1 MEGEEEAVQG
11 DVQGQ
16 ELGGVGRDSGEK
28 GDRQTDL
35 QAQAAGLSSLFPDP
49 PSQAA
54 LYTRDNIHRLFI
66 LKQARDAE
74 KDNFDWENREPQ
86 ERIQQQAEI
95 LTRASEA
102 ASAAELEKNGDDV
115 KMHQTE
121 SSDQKKSHEKK
132 SHFPKK
138 LLPVPDWD
146 IFLTMEP
153 PRVDW
158 IEEDGFYS
166 CFGETWPVEERLAGL
181 KELEMRQFY
190 PDDCLDKRVAMVT
203 LLRTLLK
210 SFLGLIDVILETPQE
225 YPANGVEWRF
235 VSQDKAKDINDLSIN
250 FMHLL
255 NEMRPLQAKQ
265 DLRNLLISQLN
276 RRKEEANLIKLQ
288 CKAMREQ
295 LAKLRQL

>member
-1 MEGEEEAVQG
+1 MEGEENGAVRG
-11 DVQGQ
+11 DGINGQ
-16 ELGGVGRDSGEK
+16 EYDVVGEEEQQQQQQEGG
-28 GDRQTDL
+28 L
-35 QAQAAGLSSLFPDP
+35 QAQTAGLSALFPSP

-54 LYTRDNIHRLFI
+54 LFTRDNVYRLFT
-66 LKQARDAE
+66 LQQARDDVDKE
-74 KDNFDWENREPQ
+74 DFDWENSEPQ
-86 ERIQQQAEI
+86 ERIRRQTEI
-95 LTRASEA
+95 LTKAAEAVAS
-102 ASAAELEKNGDDV
+102 SAVELEKNGDDV
-115 KMHQTE
+115 EME
-121 SSDQKKSHEKK
+121 SSDQERK
-132 SHFPKK
+132 PLPK
-138 LLPVPDWD
+138 LLPAPAWD
-146 IFLTMEP
+146 ILLEMEP

-190 PDDCLDKRVAMVT
+190 PDDCSDKRIAMVT

-210 SFLGLIDVILETPQE
+210 SYLGLIDVILETPQE
-225 YPANGVEWRF
+225 YPANGQEWRF

-255 NEMRPLQAKQ
+255 NEMRPFQAKE
-265 DLRNLLISQLN
+265 DLRNLLTTQLS

-295 LAKLRQL
+295 LAKMRQI